1 MEEQIQLTIHLPILK
16 KPLNISLSH
25 SDSFKTVAEGL
36 CQQYNLPPYYTIPL
50 LSAITSTFNHTTTS
64 HTYINTDTK
73 TDNDTDTSAAD
84 PSIELQTRQAFVNAY
99 QENTLQYYNK
109 HEEDEFPRAFNTLVK
124 CPITV
129 IFDALLEL
137 DQNYT
142 LLMHDLAAEHHH
154 ALMAIQ
160 TRQAQEMEGAQS
172 QNGSHLFVQHV
183 EEMEIKQATFASDIL
198 QTQQSQRQEY
208 RDFVMEL
215 YREYQ
220 MRTSALYENSNSDD
234 NTQLNSASPT
244 TSTGSKVEI
253 AKSIDGK
260 DLVTTAANRIWKKDT
275 GSSSSSSSFSL
286 SSSPSTTKQ
295 SYSEQHQQQQPRRQ
309 RQDSTTSRLSQQSM
323 TSDSWKRS
331 SIGSSSGDDLAMQKM
346 VQDIQ
351 EMGFTKDQAE
361 AALTLTNGQNV
372 ERAINILVE
381 NPDQI
386 DQQMK
391 RRSFSQQQQHGMAS
405 PTSASPPPPQTSS
418 SSSSLHQRQDSW
430 NDSIPSFRRH
440 SLQKPTPLNSSSTTS
455 LQQHKPLPLPAVSST
470 TPTNGGKSWNP
481 ISFFQQQKQA
491 LENTN
496 LSSVRKFSG
505 WLGKAMENF
514 GIEHDENSDPSA
526 FGNSHGNGISS
537 QLVESFTIT
546 LGTAQIK
553 SSHNLRLLVADLG
566 ADLLDPLPFDEQ
578 RELGYKA
585 QTAMRLYTSQLS
597 AILVLVDKSEL
608 CQTQDAGGTDAEQ
621 GVALDWRQ
629 YKMGKG
635 SNRALNDRTL
645 RSTEFHFPTTE
656 SQLDLI
662 EKNVQ
667 QNQKDYLQEGA
678 FFITKHSN
686 LPMHQIVFHLI
697 IDGDAVSKTDLSSR
711 HPLMIGLRNILR
723 LTTRYDISSLSLP
736 LVMLPDRFLDQPEHY
751 MPATV
756 DQPQLHVNWLSKR
769 SEALMKTVKGYLM
782 EASRGKQSHNE
793 MHHRADTSAFGGS
806 GLRNIEFFI
815 PMQQNIYVADPL
827 TTPTSTSAPP
837 SSTIMHQPPP
847 PPPPPTHSSSSSSL
861 SAMTTAS
868 ASNIS
873 IPQQQQQQQQQSAE
887 ATMSNTNNN
896 NNNSSSGMTINASMS
911 NNNNA
916 SSISLPSTPT
926 AASHQSHYTRTP
938 TPQVE
943 QVFQQLRTSL
953 VSIFRTS

>member
-1 MEEQIQLTIHLPILK
+1 
-16 KPLNISLSH
+16 
-25 SDSFKTVAEGL
+25 
-36 CQQYNLPPYYTIPL
+36 
-50 LSAITSTFNHTTTS
+50 
-64 HTYINTDTK
+64 
-73 TDNDTDTSAAD
+73 
-84 PSIELQTRQAFVNAY
+84 
-99 QENTLQYYNK
+99 
-109 HEEDEFPRAFNTLVK
+109 
-124 CPITV
+124 
-129 IFDALLEL
+129 
-137 DQNYT
+137 
-142 LLMHDLAAEHHH
+142 MHNLAAEHHH
-154 ALMAIQ
+154 TLMAIQ
-160 TRQAQEMEGAQS
+160 TRQAQEMEGTQS

-220 MRTSALYENSNSDD
+220 MRTSALYENNNSDD
-234 NTQLNSASPT
+234 NTQLNSDA
-244 TSTGSKVEI
+244 TGSKMEI

-295 SYSEQHQQQQPRRQ
+295 SYSEQQQQQQQQQQQPRRQ

-346 VQDIQ
+346 IQDIQ

-391 RRSFSQQQQHGMAS
+391 RRSFSQQQQHS
-405 PTSASPPPPQTSS
+405 PTSASPPPPPPQTSS

-455 LQQHKPLPLPAVSST
+455 LQQHKPLPMPTVSST
-470 TPTNGGKSWNP
+470 TPTTTTNGGKSWNP

-514 GIEHDENSDPSA
+514 GIEHDENDPSA
-526 FGNSHGNGISS
+526 FGNSHGHGPSS

-597 AILVLVDKSEL
+597 AILVLVDKNEL
-608 CQTQDAGGTDAEQ
+608 CQTHDSTAA
-621 GVALDWRQ
+621 ALDWRQ

-635 SNRALNDRTL
+635 SNHALYDRTL

-662 EKNVQ
+662 ETNVQ

-827 TTPTSTSAPP
+827 TPTCSSAPP
-837 SSTIMHQPPP
+837 SSTIMHQPAPAPP
-847 PPPPPTHSSSSSSL
+847 APTHSSSSSSL
-861 SAMTTAS
+861 STLTTTAS
-868 ASNIS
+868 T
-873 IPQQQQQQQQQSAE
+873 QQQSAE
-887 ATMSNTNNN
+887 PSP
-896 NNNSSSGMTINASMS
+896 MTINANMT

-916 SSISLPSTPT
+916 STSLPSTPT
-926 AASHQSHYTRTP
+926 AASHHYTRTP

-943 QVFQQLRTSL
+943 QVFQQLRSSL